1 MKLEEAVGRATF
13 STGGFWFGID
23 HQMDIEG
30 PDIRGRYFHAKNELQ
45 RSGER
50 NPLPYGFHPV
60 VGGYA
65 KGKNHQVLT
74 WRSERIHFVMNL
86 IQMHEGEY
94 RRWHFEW
101 KGRMPELPHSDE
113 TDEWKQPAIGGRQP
127 AIGSLLTH
135 RQLQS
140 GKLQGPPMTSQD
152 PGMQMV
158 WGPDSTIVQRLH
170 HQFARD
176 SPVAFG
182 FVHGCRAEP
191 TMHSSSAQA
200 RKMGGWVA

>member
-13 STGGFWFGID
+13 STGSFWFGID

-45 RSGER
+45 RSDER
-50 NPLPYGFHPV
+50 NLLPYGFHPV

-74 WRSERIHFVMNL
+74 WRNERIHFVMNL

-152 PGMQMV
+152 PDMQMV
-158 WGPDSTIVQRLH
+158 WGPDSTIVRRPTATILWQPTQFPQRLLVR
-170 HQFARD
+170 HQL
-176 SPVAFG
+176 SV
-182 FVHGCRAEP
+182 
-191 TMHSSSAQA
+191 
-200 RKMGGWVA
+200 